1 MRPRGSFGAAALALT
16 SAAAQAPGTV
26 RDIAARGQVDPH
38 VARYTVSR
46 LVSRGELAAL
56 NTGRPTVL
64 APAAA
69 GASARAPFGQLAH
82 ITTSWVHPP

>member
-16 SAAAQAPGTV
+16 SAAAQTPGTV

-56 NTGRPTVL
+56 NAGRPTVL
-64 APAAA
+64 APATSGAA
-69 GASARAPFGQLAH
+69 MEPFGQLAH

>member
-26 RDIAARGQVDPH
+26 RDIGARAQVDPH

-46 LVSRGELAAL
+46 LLSRGELAAL
-56 NTGRPTVL
+56 NSGRPTVL
-64 APAAA
+64 AAAPSGAAA
-69 GASARAPFGQLAH
+69 SAPFRELAH